1 VVRPT
6 LTPNQAR
13 VVGAVLGAAGFALA
27 SVSGL
32 AGVTAHAV
40 STSDKK
46 LDIEANSIWV
56 SEAGDFGLPPNGRV
70 PTLDC
75 GDLSVWGYKLNRDS
89 GTFHVTSD
97 DPSGHDEHVLTGQDW
112 EYDKHGDRSQVVAHI
127 DGKELIQKA
136 EDHGD
141 HAVDGRFRFDVFFDQ
156 GSHQHVYFWVRDN
169 CPEEHQES
177 PPPPPAKQPTP
188 STPAPKPVAVTTAA
202 PKAAAAVPQTGADLP
217 FLTGMVLMTGG
228 GASLLLAGRLRRRE
242 AD

>member
-6 LTPNQAR
+6 ITPIQAR
-13 VVGAVLGAAGFALA
+13 VFGAVLGAAGFALA

-56 SEAGDFGLPPNGRV
+56 ANTGHFGLPPNGRV

-75 GDLSVWGYKLNRDS
+75 GDLSVWGYELNRSS

-97 DPSGHDEHVLTGQDW
+97 DPSGHDEHVLTDQHW
-112 EYDKHGDRSQVVAHI
+112 SYDKHDDRSQVVATI

-141 HAVDGRFRFDVFFDQ
+141 KAKDGRFRFDVFFDQ

-169 CPEEHQES
+169 CEEEHGGGGESS
-177 PPPPPAKQPTP
+177 PPPPV
-188 STPAPKPVAVTTAA
+188 STPPAPAPVAATTTAA
-202 PKAAAAVPQTGADLP
+202 PRAAAAVPQTGADVP
-217 FLTGMVLMTGG
+217 FLTGLVLMSAGG
-228 GASLLLAGRLRRRE
+228 GSLLVAGRLRRRTGS
-242 AD
+242 